1 MIEDDRRDRRAGPLQ
16 VAASPRLTRF
26 QEGLALS
33 ILPTSMRLLR
43 ALTLALPAALAGCA
57 GAPPSTVATAA
68 LVDPEMARAYS
79 ALADESFPVP
89 AIDLKGINPEMLRQ
103 VVDYRSAEPVG
114 TIVID
119 TAARHL
125 YLVQEHGKALR
136 YGVGV
141 GKAGLAFQGGATIN
155 RKAQWPHW
163 TPTPD
168 MITRDPKR
176 YGSYT
181 QGLDGG
187 LGNPLGARAM
197 YLYQGDRDTLFR
209 IHGTNEPDTIGH
221 AISSGCIRL
230 MNQDVIDLFR
240 RVPVGTRVVV
250 VQSISAQANEPIPE
264 R

>member
-1 MIEDDRRDRRAGPLQ
+1 
-16 VAASPRLTRF
+16 
-26 QEGLALS
+26 
-33 ILPTSMRLLR
+33 MRLLR
-43 ALTLALPAALAGCA
+43 TLTFIALPTALAGCA
-57 GAPPSTVATAA
+57 GAPAPTVANAH
-68 LVDPEMARAYS
+68 LVDPAMARAYS
-79 ALADESFPVP
+79 ALADEPYPVP
-89 AIDLKGINPEMLRQ
+89 DIDLKGIDPEMLRQ

-125 YLVQEHGKALR
+125 YLVQEGGKALR

-141 GKAGLAFQGGATIN
+141 GKAGLAFRGDATIR
-155 RKAQWPHW
+155 RKAEWPHW

-168 MITRDPKR
+168 MIKRDPER
-176 YGSYT
+176 YASYT
-181 QGLDGG
+181 RGLDGG

-209 IHGTNEPDTIGH
+209 IHGTNEPQTIGH

-240 RVPVGTRVVV
+240 RVPVGTRVAV
-250 VQSISAQANEPIPE
+250 VQTATAQADEPGVE
-264 R
+264 Q

>member
-1 MIEDDRRDRRAGPLQ
+1 
-16 VAASPRLTRF
+16 
-26 QEGLALS
+26 
-33 ILPTSMRLLR
+33 
-43 ALTLALPAALAGCA
+43 
-57 GAPPSTVATAA
+57 
-68 LVDPEMARAYS
+68 VDPVAARAYS
-79 ALADESFPVP
+79 ALADEPYPVP
-89 AIDLKGINPEMLRQ
+89 AVDLKGVNPAMLRQ
-103 VVDYRSAEPVG
+103 VVDYRSSEPAG

-125 YLVQEHGKALR
+125 YLVLERDKAVR
-136 YGVGV
+136 YGIGV
-141 GKAGLAFQGGATIN
+141 GKAGLAFQGQGVIK
-155 RKAQWPHW
+155 RKAEWPHW

-168 MITRDPKR
+168 MIKRDPER

-181 QGLDGG
+181 RGLDGG

-250 VQSISAQANEPIPE
+250 AQAANAQSVNAQSVSAQADEPIPE